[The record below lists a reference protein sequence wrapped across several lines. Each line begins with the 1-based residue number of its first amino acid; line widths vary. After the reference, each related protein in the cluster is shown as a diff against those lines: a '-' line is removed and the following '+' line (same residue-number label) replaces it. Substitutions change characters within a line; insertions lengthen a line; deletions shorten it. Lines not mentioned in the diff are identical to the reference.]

1 MVDPDELV
9 RLSRRL
15 EQLYAD
21 VEVSLLRYIAKRLAR
36 GLGDDD
42 WAVKRLGEAG
52 VVRSRARR
60 IVSSLQRERDKE
72 IVRMVVAAHAA
83 GASSAARTTGIA
95 ATIATVDSEA
105 ASRALVHALSGNLSQ
120 ADLSILR
127 SADDIYRRVIAN
139 VTARGLADEFTRRAA
154 AQAALDMFTDT
165 GITGFTDMAGRN
177 WSLTSYA
184 EMACRTAVN
193 SAARQGVFD
202 ELRAEGR
209 DLVIVSG
216 SPSCCEWCAPWEGEV
231 LSIDGMTPGYPTL
244 AEAEAEGLWHPNCSH
259 DVSPFIE
266 GLTKRTTIQR
276 GDPERYAARQEQ
288 RYLERGLRQ
297 WKMREAVA
305 VDDAAAAKAAAKVSE
320 WQSRLTQHIEANDLK
335 RLRYRE
341 QIGKAI

>member
-42 WAVKRLGEAG
+42 WAVKRLGETG

-83 GASSAARTTGIA
+83 GAESAARTTGIA

-120 ADLSILR
+120 ADLRILR

-177 WSLTSYA
+177 WSLTSYT
-184 EMACRTAVN
+184 EMAARTSIHN
-193 SAARQGVFD
+193 AARQGVID
-202 ELRAEGR
+202 GVRATGR
-209 DLVIVSG
+209 DLVMISG
-216 SPSCCEWCAPWEGEV
+216 SPACCDLCAPWEGQV
-231 LSIDGMTPGYPTL
+231 VSLDGMTTGYPTL
-244 AEAEAEGLWHPNCSH
+244 SDAEADGVFHPGCRH
-259 DVSPFIE
+259 TVAPYVE
-266 GLTKRTTIQR
+266 GLTRADYYQQ
-276 GDPERYAARQEQ
+276 GDPERYAAEQQQ

-297 WKMREAVA
+297 WKRREALA
-305 VDDAAAAKAAAKVSE
+305 LDPTQAQLAQNKIGE
-320 WQSRLTQHIEANDLK
+320 WRRRLEEHVTKHDLP
-335 RLRYRE
+335 RERERE
-341 QIGKAI
+341 QISKAI

>member
-9 RLSRRL
+9 RLSLRL

-83 GASSAARTTGIA
+83 GAESAARTTGIA

-120 ADLSILR
+120 ADLRILR

-177 WSLTSYA
+177 WSLTSYV
-184 EMACRTAVN
+184 EMATRTAVHN
-193 SAARQGVFD
+193 AERQGVMD
-202 ELRAEGR
+202 GVRATGR
-209 DLVIVSG
+209 DLVMISG
-216 SPSCCEWCAPWEGEV
+216 SPACCDLCAPWEGQV
-231 LSIDGMTPGYPTL
+231 VSLDGMTTGYPTL
-244 AEAEAEGLWHPNCSH
+244 SDAEADGVFHPGCRH
-259 DVSPFIE
+259 TVAPYVE
-266 GLTKRTTIQR
+266 GLTRADYYQQ
-276 GDPERYAARQEQ
+276 GDPERYAAEQQQ

-297 WKMREAVA
+297 WKRREALA
-305 VDDAAAAKAAAKVSE
+305 LDPTQAQLAQNKIGE
-320 WQSRLTQHIEANDLK
+320 WRRRLEEHVTKHDLP
-335 RLRYRE
+335 RERERE
-341 QIGKAI
+341 QISKAI

>member
-42 WAVKRLGEAG
+42 WAVKRLGDVG

-83 GASSAARTTGIA
+83 GAESAARTTGIA

-120 ADLSILR
+120 ADLRILR

-154 AQAALDMFTDT
+154 AQAALDMFAEM

-184 EMACRTAVN
+184 EMAARTSIHN
-193 SAARQGVFD
+193 AARQGVID
-202 ELRAEGR
+202 GVRATGR
-209 DLVIVSG
+209 DLVMISG
-216 SPSCCEWCAPWEGEV
+216 SPACCDLCAPWEGQV
-231 LSIDGMTPGYPTL
+231 VSLDGMTTGYPTL
-244 AEAEAEGLWHPNCSH
+244 SDAEADGVFHPGCRH
-259 DVSPFIE
+259 TVAPYVE
-266 GLTKRTTIQR
+266 GLTRADYYQQ
-276 GDPERYAARQEQ
+276 GDPERYAAEQQQ

-297 WKMREAVA
+297 WKRREALA
-305 VDDAAAAKAAAKVSE
+305 LDPTQAQLAQNKIGE
-320 WQSRLTQHIEANDLK
+320 WRRRLEEHVTKHDLP
-335 RLRYRE
+335 RERERE
-341 QIGKAI
+341 QISKAI

>member
-83 GASSAARTTGIA
+83 GAESAARTTGIA

-120 ADLSILR
+120 ADLRILR

-154 AQAALDMFTDT
+154 AQAALDMFTDA
-165 GITGFTDMAGRN
+165 GVPPLTDAAGRQ

-216 SPSCCEWCAPWEGEV
+216 SPSCCELCAPWEGEV

-244 AEAEAEGLWHPNCSH
+244 GEAEADGLFHPNCSH
-259 DVSPFIE
+259 TADPFIE
-266 GLTKRTTIQR
+266 GLTKRGTTQR

-305 VDDAAAAKAAAKVSE
+305 LDDAAAARAAAKVSE
-320 WQSRLTQHIEANDLK
+320 WESRLRQHITANDLK
-335 RLRYRE
+335 RLPYRE
-341 QIGKAI
+341 RIGEAI

>member
-21 VEVSLLRYIAKRLAR
+21 VEVSLLRYIAERLAR

-95 ATIATVDSEA
+95 ATLATVDSEA
-105 ASRALVHALSGNLSQ
+105 ASRALANALSGKLTN
-120 ADLSILR
+120 ADLRILR
-127 SADDIYRRVIAN
+127 SVEDIYRRIIAN

-154 AQAALDMFTDT
+154 AQAALDMFADA
-165 GITGFTDMAGRN
+165 GITGFTDMAGRD

-184 EMACRTAVN
+184 EMACRTSVN
-193 SAARQGVFD
+193 SASRQGVFD

-216 SPSCCEWCAPWEGEV
+216 SPSCCEACAPWEGEV
-231 LSIDGMTPGYPTL
+231 LSLDGMTPGYPTL
-244 AEAEAEGLWHPNCSH
+244 AEAEAEGLFHPNCSH
-259 DVSPFIE
+259 TADPFIE
-266 GLTKRTTIQR
+266 GLTKRTGIQH
-276 GDPERYAARQEQ
+276 GDQERYAARQEQ

-305 VDDAAAAKAAAKVSE
+305 VDDAAAARAAAKVSE
-320 WQSRLTQHIEANDLK
+320 WQSRLTQHITAHDLK
-335 RLRYRE
+335 RLPYRE
-341 QIGKAI
+341 RIGEAI

>member
-72 IVRMVVAAHAA
+72 VVRMVVAAHTA
-83 GASSAARTTGIA
+83 GAESAARTTGIA

-120 ADLSILR
+120 ADLRILR

-154 AQAALDMFTDT
+154 AQAALDMFADT

-177 WSLTSYA
+177 WNLASYT
-184 EMACRTAVN
+184 EMAARTSIHN
-193 SAARQGVFD
+193 AARQGVID
-202 ELRAEGR
+202 GVRATGR
-209 DLVIVSG
+209 DLVMISG
-216 SPSCCEWCAPWEGEV
+216 SPACCDLCAPWEGQV
-231 LSIDGMTPGYPTL
+231 VSLDGMTTGYPTL
-244 AEAEAEGLWHPNCSH
+244 SDAEADGLFHPGCRH
-259 DVSPFIE
+259 TVAPYVE
-266 GLTKRTTIQR
+266 GLTRADYYQQ
-276 GDPERYAARQEQ
+276 GDPERYAAEQEQ
-288 RYLERGLRQ
+288 RYLERGIRQ
-297 WKMREAVA
+297 WQRREALA
-305 VDDAAAAKAAAKVSE
+305 LDSTQAQLAQNKVGE
-320 WQSRLTQHIEANDLK
+320 WTRRLEEHVTRHDLP
-335 RLRYRE
+335 RQRQRE
-341 QIGKAI
+341 QISSAI

>member
-1 MVDPDELV
+1 MVDPDALV
-9 RLSRRL
+9 RLSLRL

-72 IVRMVVAAHAA
+72 IVRMVMAAHAA
-83 GASSAARTTGIA
+83 GAESAARTTGIA

-120 ADLSILR
+120 ADLRILR

-216 SPSCCEWCAPWEGEV
+216 SPACCEMCAPWEGEV
-231 LSIDGMTPGYPTL
+231 LSLDGMTSGYPTL
-244 AEAEAEGLWHPNCSH
+244 AEAEAEGLYHPGCQH
-259 DVSPFIE
+259 AASPYIE
-266 GLTKRTTIQR
+266 GLTKRTGIQR
-276 GDPERYAARQEQ
+276 GDPERYAARQQQ

-305 VDDAAAAKAAAKVSE
+305 LDDAAAARAAAKVSE
-320 WQSRLTQHIEANDLK
+320 WESRLRQHITANDLK
-335 RLRYRE
+335 RLPYRE
-341 QIGKAI
+341 RIGEAI

>member
-9 RLSRRL
+9 RLSLRL

-83 GASSAARTTGIA
+83 GAESAARTTGIA

-120 ADLSILR
+120 ADLRILR

-202 ELRAEGR
+202 ELRADGR

-216 SPSCCEWCAPWEGEV
+216 SPSCCEMCAPWEGEV
-231 LSIDGMTPGYPTL
+231 LSLDGMTSGYPTL
-244 AEAEAEGLWHPNCSH
+244 GEAEADGLFHQNCSH
-259 DVSPFIE
+259 TADPFIE
-266 GLTKRTTIQR
+266 GLTKRGTTQR

-305 VDDAAAAKAAAKVSE
+305 LDDAAAARAAAKVSE
-320 WQSRLTQHIEANDLK
+320 WESRLRQHITANDLK
-335 RLRYRE
+335 RLPYRE
-341 QIGKAI
+341 RIGEAI

>member
-9 RLSRRL
+9 RLSLRL

-72 IVRMVVAAHAA
+72 VVRMVVAAHTA
-83 GASSAARTTGIA
+83 GAESAARTTGIA

-120 ADLSILR
+120 ADLRILR

-154 AQAALDMFTDT
+154 AQAALDMFADT

-177 WSLTSYA
+177 WNLASYT
-184 EMACRTAVN
+184 EMAARTSIHN
-193 SAARQGVFD
+193 AARQGVID
-202 ELRAEGR
+202 GVRATGR
-209 DLVIVSG
+209 DLVMISG
-216 SPSCCEWCAPWEGEV
+216 SPACCDLCAPWEGQV
-231 LSIDGMTPGYPTL
+231 VSLDGMTTGYPTL
-244 AEAEAEGLWHPNCSH
+244 SDAEADGVFHPGCRH
-259 DVSPFIE
+259 TVAPYVE
-266 GLTKRTTIQR
+266 GLTRADYYQQ
-276 GDPERYAARQEQ
+276 GDPERYAAEQQQ

-297 WKMREAVA
+297 WKRREALA
-305 VDDAAAAKAAAKVSE
+305 LDPTQAQLAQNKIGE
-320 WQSRLTQHIEANDLK
+320 WRRRLEEHVTKHDLP
-335 RLRYRE
+335 RERERE
-341 QIGKAI
+341 QISKAI

>member
-83 GASSAARTTGIA
+83 GAESAARTTGIA

-120 ADLSILR
+120 ADLRILR

-154 AQAALDMFTDT
+154 AQAALDMFAEM

-184 EMACRTAVN
+184 EMAARTSIHN
-193 SAARQGVFD
+193 AARQGVID
-202 ELRAEGR
+202 GVRATGR
-209 DLVIVSG
+209 DLVMISG
-216 SPSCCEWCAPWEGEV
+216 SPACCDLCAPWEGQV
-231 LSIDGMTPGYPTL
+231 VSLDGMTTGYPTL
-244 AEAEAEGLWHPNCSH
+244 SDAEADGVFHPGCRH
-259 DVSPFIE
+259 TVAPYVE
-266 GLTKRTTIQR
+266 GLTRADYYQQ
-276 GDPERYAARQEQ
+276 GDPERYAAEQQQ

-297 WKMREAVA
+297 WKRREALA
-305 VDDAAAAKAAAKVSE
+305 LDPTQAQLAQNKIGE
-320 WQSRLTQHIEANDLK
+320 WRRRLEEHVTKHDLP
-335 RLRYRE
+335 RERERE
-341 QIGKAI
+341 QISKAI

>member
-9 RLSRRL
+9 RLSLRL

-83 GASSAARTTGIA
+83 GAESAARTTGIA

-120 ADLSILR
+120 ADLRILR

-216 SPSCCEWCAPWEGEV
+216 SPSCCEMCAPWEGEV
-231 LSIDGMTPGYPTL
+231 LSLDGMTSGYPTL
-244 AEAEAEGLWHPNCSH
+244 GEAEADGLFHQNCSH
-259 DVSPFIE
+259 TADPFIE
-266 GLTKRTTIQR
+266 GLTKRGTTQR

-305 VDDAAAAKAAAKVSE
+305 LDDAAAARAAAKVSE
-320 WQSRLTQHIEANDLK
+320 WESRLRQHITANDLK
-335 RLRYRE
+335 RLPYRE
-341 QIGKAI
+341 RIGEAI

>member
-9 RLSRRL
+9 RLSLRL

-72 IVRMVVAAHAA
+72 VVRMVMAAHAA
-83 GASSAARTTGIA
+83 GAESAARTTGIA

-154 AQAALDMFTDT
+154 AQAALDMFADT

-202 ELRAEGR
+202 ELRADGR

-216 SPSCCEWCAPWEGEV
+216 SPSCCEMCAPWEGEV
-231 LSIDGMTPGYPTL
+231 LSLDGMTSGYPTL
-244 AEAEAEGLWHPNCSH
+244 GEAEADGLFHPNCSH
-259 DVSPFIE
+259 TADPYIE
-266 GLTKRTTIQR
+266 GLTKRTAVQR

-305 VDDAAAAKAAAKVSE
+305 LDDAAAARAAAKVSE
-320 WQSRLTQHIEANDLK
+320 WESRLRQHITANDLK
-335 RLRYRE
+335 RLPYRE
-341 QIGKAI
+341 RIGEAI

>member
-83 GASSAARTTGIA
+83 GAESAARTTGIA

-120 ADLSILR
+120 ADLRILR

-202 ELRAEGR
+202 ELRADGR

-216 SPSCCEWCAPWEGEV
+216 SPSCCEMCAPWEGEV
-231 LSIDGMTPGYPTL
+231 LSLDGMTPGYPTL
-244 AEAEAEGLWHPNCSH
+244 GEAEADGLFHPNCSH
-259 DVSPFIE
+259 TADPFIE
-266 GLTKRTTIQR
+266 GLTKRGTTQR

-305 VDDAAAAKAAAKVSE
+305 LDDEAAARAAAKVSE
-320 WQSRLTQHIEANDLK
+320 WRSRLVQHVDTHDLK

>member
-83 GASSAARTTGIA
+83 GAESAARTTGIA

-120 ADLSILR
+120 ADLRILR

-202 ELRAEGR
+202 ELRADGR

-216 SPSCCEWCAPWEGEV
+216 SPSCCEMCAPWEGEV
-231 LSIDGMTPGYPTL
+231 LSLDGMTSGYPTL
-244 AEAEAEGLWHPNCSH
+244 GEAEADGLFHPSCSH
-259 DVSPFIE
+259 TADPYIE
-266 GLTKRTTIQR
+266 GLTKRTAVQR

-305 VDDAAAAKAAAKVSE
+305 LDDAAAARAAAKVSE
-320 WQSRLTQHIEANDLK
+320 WESRLRQHITANDLK
-335 RLRYRE
+335 RLPYRE
-341 QIGKAI
+341 RIGEAI

>member
-9 RLSRRL
+9 RLSLRL

-83 GASSAARTTGIA
+83 GAESAARTTGIA

-120 ADLSILR
+120 ADLRILR

-216 SPSCCEWCAPWEGEV
+216 SPACCEMCAPWEGEV
-231 LSIDGMTPGYPTL
+231 LSLDGMTSGYPTL
-244 AEAEAEGLWHPNCSH
+244 AEAEGEGLFHPNCAH
-259 DVSPFIE
+259 TADPYIE
-266 GLTKRTTIQR
+266 GLTKRGTTQR
-276 GDPERYAARQEQ
+276 GDPERYAAKEQQ

-320 WQSRLTQHIEANDLK
+320 WQSRLTQHITANDLK
-335 RLRYRE
+335 RLPYRE
-341 QIGKAI
+341 RIGEAI

>member
-83 GASSAARTTGIA
+83 GAESAARTTGIA

-120 ADLSILR
+120 ADLRILR

-154 AQAALDMFTDT
+154 AQAALDMFADT

-202 ELRAEGR
+202 EVRADGR

-216 SPSCCEWCAPWEGEV
+216 SPSCCEMCAPWEGEV
-231 LSIDGMTPGYPTL
+231 LSLDGMTSGYPTL
-244 AEAEAEGLWHPNCSH
+244 GEAEADGLFHPNCSH
-259 DVSPFIE
+259 TADPYIE
-266 GLTKRTTIQR
+266 GLTKRGTTQR

-305 VDDAAAAKAAAKVSE
+305 LDDAAAARAAAKVSE
-320 WQSRLTQHIEANDLK
+320 WRARLTQHIEANDLK

>member
-42 WAVKRLGEAG
+42 WAVKRLGDAG

-83 GASSAARTTGIA
+83 GAESAARTTGIA

-120 ADLSILR
+120 ADLRILR

-154 AQAALDMFTDT
+154 AQAALDMFAEM

-184 EMACRTAVN
+184 EMAARTSIHN
-193 SAARQGVFD
+193 AARQGVID
-202 ELRAEGR
+202 GVRATGR
-209 DLVIVSG
+209 DLVMISG
-216 SPSCCEWCAPWEGEV
+216 SPACCDLCAPWEGQV
-231 LSIDGMTPGYPTL
+231 VSLDGMTTGYPTL
-244 AEAEAEGLWHPNCSH
+244 SDAEADGVFHPGCRH
-259 DVSPFIE
+259 TVAPYVE
-266 GLTKRTTIQR
+266 GLTRADYYQQ
-276 GDPERYAARQEQ
+276 GDPERYAAEQQQ

-297 WKMREAVA
+297 WKRREALA
-305 VDDAAAAKAAAKVSE
+305 LDPTQAQLAQNKIGE
-320 WQSRLTQHIEANDLK
+320 WRRRLEEHVTKHDLP
-335 RLRYRE
+335 RERERE
-341 QIGKAI
+341 QISKAI

>member
-9 RLSRRL
+9 RLSLRL

-83 GASSAARTTGIA
+83 GAESAARTTGIA

-120 ADLSILR
+120 ADLRILR

-154 AQAALDMFTDT
+154 AQAALDMFAEM

-184 EMACRTAVN
+184 EMAARTSIHN
-193 SAARQGVFD
+193 AARQGVID
-202 ELRAEGR
+202 GVRATGR
-209 DLVIVSG
+209 DLVMISG
-216 SPSCCEWCAPWEGEV
+216 SPACCDLCAPWEGQV
-231 LSIDGMTPGYPTL
+231 VSLDGMTTGYPTL
-244 AEAEAEGLWHPNCSH
+244 SDAEADGVFHPGCRH
-259 DVSPFIE
+259 TVAPYVE
-266 GLTKRTTIQR
+266 GLTRADYYQQ
-276 GDPERYAARQEQ
+276 GDPERYAAEQQQ

-297 WKMREAVA
+297 WKRREALA
-305 VDDAAAAKAAAKVSE
+305 LDPTQAQLAQNKIGE
-320 WQSRLTQHIEANDLK
+320 WRRRLEEHVTKHDLP
-335 RLRYRE
+335 RERERE
-341 QIGKAI
+341 QISKAI

>member
-72 IVRMVVAAHAA
+72 VVRMVVAAHAA
-83 GASSAARTTGIA
+83 GAESAARTTGIA

-120 ADLSILR
+120 ADLRILR

-216 SPSCCEWCAPWEGEV
+216 SPACCEMCAPWEGEV

-244 AEAEAEGLWHPNCSH
+244 AEAEAEGLFHPNCSH
-259 DVSPFIE
+259 TADPFIE
-266 GLTKRTTIQR
+266 GLTKRGTTQR

-305 VDDAAAAKAAAKVSE
+305 PDDAAAARAAAKVSE
-320 WQSRLTQHIEANDLK
+320 WESRLRQHITANDLK
-335 RLRYRE
+335 RLPYRE
-341 QIGKAI
+341 RIGEAI